1 MSDSNHDQL
10 TRIFA
15 VSGSALQAQDQRMK
29 IIAENIANAS
39 TVPSGP
45 GQKPYQRQV
54 ISFKNEF
61 DRALGAYKVKVA
73 GVVKDNSDF
82 VKKFDPSNPAADAN
96 GYVLT
101 PNVNPLTETMD
112 MMEAQHAYQAN
123 LNVIDSARGMVLN
136 TINLLNGQ

>member
-1 MSDSNHDQL
+1 MAEDHSQL

-15 VSGSALQAQDQRMK
+15 VTGSALQAQDQRMK
-29 IIAENIANAS
+29 IIAENIANAGTS
-39 TVPSGP
+39 PSAP
-45 GQKPYQRQV
+45 GEKPYQRQI

-73 GVVKDNSDF
+73 GVVKDRSDF
-82 VKKFDPSNPAADAN
+82 AKKFDPTNPSADAK
-96 GYVLT
+96 GYIET

-123 LNVIDSARGMVLN
+123 LNVIEASRGMILN
-136 TINLLNGQ
+136 TISLLNTQ